1 MVELRRASPAD
12 LCSALVRVKKRPAL
26 ANASGLEDALGQGG
40 WNVVPADNRSV
51 FGRRYAG

>member
-1 MVELRRASPAD
+1 MVDLRRASPAD